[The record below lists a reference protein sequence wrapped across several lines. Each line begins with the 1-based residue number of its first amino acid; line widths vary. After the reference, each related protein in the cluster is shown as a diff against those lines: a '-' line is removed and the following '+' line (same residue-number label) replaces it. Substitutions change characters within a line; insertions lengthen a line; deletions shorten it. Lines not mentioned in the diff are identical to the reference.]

1 MWNSFPLKKLEKTFS
16 IASFERQLKKR
27 HVNRILRSMVESKF
41 YDNVFRVIKRV
52 TGQFE
57 VIDGQHRIEALARL
71 RDDYDVSTYDIVL
84 QIFEPTYA
92 RDIYRRLNWG
102 RPLTLR
108 DHLKALDNGKNI
120 FFVNLRGHYGHYGKD
135 GLPRYEMI
143 FNALHYAKN
152 GSPRAVRALLVDRMS
167 ANVTHGDMLTI
178 LDYTRAIKKVEPN
191 IYSKLYKYTIY
202 RNMFRVGYENSFDQN
217 KWEQLI
223 RLCKSDPVIEEL
235 YSRRTA
241 SAVKRIYS
249 YIIDQLG
256 PRLNLELKKI
266 DRTPSQ
272 AKLVL
277 DRGPIFGS
285 R

>member
-1 MWNSFPLKKLEKTFS
+1 MWDNFPLKQLEKTFS
-16 IASFERQLKKR
+16 IATFERQLKKR

-52 TGQFE
+52 TGQYE
-57 VIDGQHRIEALARL
+57 IIDGQHRIEALGRL
-71 RDDYDVSTYDIVL
+71 RDEYDVAKYDIVL

-92 RDIYRRLNWG
+92 REIYRRLNWG

-135 GLPRYEMI
+135 GLPRYEQI

-152 GSPRAVRALLVDRMS
+152 GSPRAVRALLVDRMA

-178 LDYTRAIKKVEPN
+178 LDFTRAMKKVEHN
-191 IYSKLYKYTIY
+191 VFGKIYKATIY
-202 RNMFRVGYENSFDQN
+202 RNMFRIGYENSFDQE
-217 KWEQLI
+217 KWVSLI
-223 RLCKSDPVIEEL
+223 RECKNDPVINEL
-235 YSRRTA
+235 YNRRTDKV
-241 SAVKRIYS
+241 VKRIYS

-256 PRLNLELKKI
+256 PKLNMELKKI

-277 DRGPIFGS
+277 DKGPIFSG
-285 R
+285 